1 MSSLTNDKHTICVTS
16 RDDDCSVAVRCDE
29 CGEWSTELMNG
40 YIRHKHS
47 LISKSRKP
55 KVATPSASSASVT
68 PSESPSLSK
77 VATPSPISLADDE
90 KLKNYVHSFLASML
104 SQQSVQV
111 SLGSN
116 LFVSAPSVEVP
127 NLPPRGSTGG
137 MTAESLSSRL
147 V

>member
-1 MSSLTNDKHTICVTS
+1 MSSLTNDKHTICVTC

-77 VATPSPISLADDE
+77 VATPSPTSLADDE
-90 KLKNYVHSFLASML
+90 KLKNYVHSYPISTLPEHLHSTFPSHAKLPENTLTKKKTFLFPL
-104 SQQSVQV
+104 
-111 SLGSN
+111 
-116 LFVSAPSVEVP
+116 
-127 NLPPRGSTGG
+127 
-137 MTAESLSSRL
+137 
-147 V
+147 